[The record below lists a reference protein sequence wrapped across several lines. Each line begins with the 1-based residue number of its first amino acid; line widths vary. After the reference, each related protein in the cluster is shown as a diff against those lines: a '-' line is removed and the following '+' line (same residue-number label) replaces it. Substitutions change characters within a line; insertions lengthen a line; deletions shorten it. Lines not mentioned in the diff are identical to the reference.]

1 MSLQILNA
9 LGWMLPAIGISVL
22 MGTGPNPLLMAL
34 VLPLAQ
40 SAVSFA
46 IDTFWG
52 KPSRSTKPKGRTKK
66 KPFSRAAS
74 SMRTSEDR
82 EDFESGNLR
91 ESYQS
96 WTAANDISSKQTG
109 DKTAPSF
116 GGWDELDKSVG
127 SYKAPK
133 RATTQRENEPLQQKR
148 GKLSRRVKNRETPL
162 LLRLLI
168 AVFPF
173 LGSWAKLL

>member
-1 MSLQILNA
+1 MSVQILNA
-9 LGWMLPAIGISVL
+9 FGWMLPAIGISL
-22 MGTGPNPLLMAL
+22 LLGTGPNPFFMAL

-52 KPSRSTKPKGRTKK
+52 KSNGNPTAKRRKKK

-74 SMRTSEDR
+74 DIGTREER
-82 EDFESGNLR
+82 EDTEPGNVR
-91 ESYQS
+91 ENYQS
-96 WTAANDISSKQTG
+96 WTAANDNTKQTR
-109 DKTAPSF
+109 DKSSPSF
-116 GGWDELDKSVG
+116 GGWDELDKRVG
-127 SYKAPK
+127 SYTIPK
-133 RATTQRENEPLQQKR
+133 REPTQKANEPQRQKR
-148 GKLSRRVKNRETPL
+148 SKLSRRVKSGETPL

-173 LGSWAKLL
+173 LGSWTKLL